1 MTDEINPVPGRR
13 AAEKAVVRQLL
24 AQPLIP
30 KTPPPGHRPGQKDTR
45 MITNNIETIKA
56 DVMRVLYK
64 RQPIPVTEL
73 HGSLSINTETI
84 ELARAVHE
92 LTDEGLIEVRY
103 IDGEARLAVPL
114 TPERTEDTEDTD
126 DLRTLVTALGEH
138 QLALSHHVHSAVR
151 LLYFVLLVLGFIL
164 FFMVRGTVVL

>member
-1 MTDEINPVPGRR
+1 MI
-13 AAEKAVVRQLL
+13 VVRIDKHPSNG
-24 AQPLIP
+24 A
-30 KTPPPGHRPGQKDTR
+30 RPEH
-45 MITNNIETIKA
+45 IETI
-56 DVMRVLYK
+56 
-64 RQPIPVTEL
+64 
-73 HGSLSINTETI
+73 TI
-84 ELARAVHE
+84 ANVI
-92 LTDEGLIEVRY
+92 IEVRY